1 MNQTITFED
10 LEMTHNG
17 QIWLATGSF
26 VATYSMAM
34 AEPDVGIMHPYP
46 EIDSYCD
53 LDLFMS
59 LVDEDGEELASQH
72 IKHDNQNI
80 IARLVK
86 LIGEDNIYAE
96 IQENR

>member
-1 MNQTITFED
+1 MNKTITFED

-26 VATYSMAM
+26 VATYSMCI

-59 LVDEDGEELASQH
+59 LVDEDGEELAHQH
-72 IKHDNQNI
+72 ITHDNQNI
-80 IARLVK
+80 ISRLVK
-86 LIGEDNIYAE
+86 LIGEDNIYEE
-96 IQENR
+96 IYHAI